1 MLHLTNHIKFT
12 TDNLRFLSF
21 GFFMALGSS
30 FGQTYFIGVFGPEI
44 RQEFNL
50 TQTSWSAIYMIGT
63 LASALMLPWTGQQID
78 RISLRRYTVF
88 VVIALVGATTFMAL
102 VPSVMLLV
110 VAVFLLRQTG
120 QGLMSHTGSTAMARY
135 FIKNRGKAI
144 AVSSLGF
151 AVGEATL
158 PFLMVVTITVI
169 GWRASYGIAALTTLF
184 IILPTSIWLLKGYHD
199 RYDTQ
204 KAYLKNSSQSTDM
217 SISWSRQ
224 EVLKDVRFYILL
236 PAASAPSLIVT
247 ALFFHHLS
255 LAELKAWD
263 PMWFTGSYWVFAIGS
278 VIAMLTAGPLIDRH
292 TAVRV
297 LPTFLMPLAIALF
310 IVWAFDNAWWS
321 WPYLFLVGVT
331 TGFTH
336 TGLTALWAEIYGTKH
351 LGAIK
356 SLYMSIS
363 VFASALGPLAMG
375 ILMDLGISI
384 ETTCAIFAAYCLVT
398 SWLLVIALREYM
410 ADTS

>member
-1 MLHLTNHIKFT
+1 
-12 TDNLRFLSF
+12 
-21 GFFMALGSS
+21 MALGSS

-204 KAYLKNSSQSTDM
+204 KAYLKKQ
-217 SISWSRQ
+217 
-224 EVLKDVRFYILL
+224 L
-236 PAASAPSLIVT
+236 P
-247 ALFFHHLS
+247 
-255 LAELKAWD
+255 
-263 PMWFTGSYWVFAIGS
+263 
-278 VIAMLTAGPLIDRH
+278 IDR
-292 TAVRV
+292 RV
-297 LPTFLMPLAIALF
+297 
-310 IVWAFDNAWWS
+310 D
-321 WPYLFLVGVT
+321 FLV
-331 TGFTH
+331 
-336 TGLTALWAEIYGTKH
+336 
-351 LGAIK
+351 
-356 SLYMSIS
+356 SSR
-363 VFASALGPLAMG
+363 SA
-375 ILMDLGISI
+375 
-384 ETTCAIFAAYCLVT
+384 
-398 SWLLVIALREYM
+398 
-410 ADTS
+410 